1 MKKILMIGN
10 GFDLAHGLPTSYKN
24 FLKFCEIINN
34 FFLYQTVNAETAN
47 QNVENYFEKYTTIK
61 QRLRKEFSTFVPEPS
76 KKPFEILN
84 KIADKAIQ
92 DFYKM
97 ICDNIW
103 IKYFFY
109 IEKSNKLQEK
119 WIDLEVEIFKVI
131 QYLENTSKNNENS
144 SVKQMK
150 FYLKDANSKINYHEK
165 STEILEIDLRRMTRA
180 LEIYLTEFVEGI
192 PLEELHKKGYIED
205 IAPDYV
211 LSFNYTDTYSRL
223 YDTSNNVEYDYIH
236 GYARYN
242 NTESTNNM
250 VLGISES
257 LPDESKNKDLRFVTF
272 KKYYQRIYK
281 KTGNKYLS
289 WLKDLENSIIRTEKQ
304 NLEIENHN
312 KTLFAGPHPQN
323 LKQQAKICK
332 TDPIP
337 KYELYILGHSLDVTD
352 GDIIRR
358 FLCCNNIT
366 TTIYYLDN
374 GIDLKEKISNL
385 IRIIGQDELI
395 SRTGDLETIKFKPIP
410 SDS

>member
-1 MKKILMIGN
+1 MIGN

-47 QNVENYFEKYTTIK
+47 QNAENYFGEYTTIK
-61 QRLRKEFSTFVPEPS
+61 QRLRKEFSIFVLEPS
-76 KKPFEILN
+76 KTPFEILN

-92 DFYKM
+92 EFYKM

-109 IEKSNKLQEK
+109 IEKSNKLQEN

-131 QYLENTSKNNENS
+131 QYFENTSKDNENS
-144 SVKQMK
+144 SVKKMK
-150 FYLKDANSKINYHEK
+150 FYLKDANLKKNYPEK
-165 STEILEIDLRRMTRA
+165 NTEILEIDLRRMTRA

-192 PLEELHKKGYIED
+192 PLEEFHKKSYIED

-281 KTGNKYLS
+281 KTGNKWSYVGIYTPDFLIIKR
-289 WLKDLENSIIRTEKQ
+289 KDGKIHKIIVVETKGEIYAKDPTFKEKKTFMETEFSKQ
-304 NLEIENHN
+304 NNTAFGYERFDYLYLED
-312 KTLFAGPHPQN
+312 TLPEKDRMT
-323 LKQQAKICK
+323 LTRRKIC
-332 TDPIP
+332 
-337 KYELYILGHSLDVTD
+337 E
-352 GDIIRR
+352 
-358 FLCCNNIT
+358 FF
-366 TTIYYLDN
+366 
-374 GIDLKEKISNL
+374 KE
-385 IRIIGQDELI
+385 D
-395 SRTGDLETIKFKPIP
+395 
-410 SDS
+410 